1 MTEPDQVAPAIRR
14 ALASGGPALVEVI
27 VARNFPEAGTNKTGW
42 WDVPVPFNHA
52 AQREAYLSGKV
63 EEQV

>member
-1 MTEPDQVAPAIRR
+1 
-14 ALASGGPALVEVI
+14 LSSGGPALVEVI

-52 AQREAYLSGKV
+52 AQREAYLAGKAQ
-63 EEQV
+63 EQV

>member
-1 MTEPDQVAPAIRR
+1 M
-14 ALASGGPALVEVI
+14 EVTCRGLDGSI
-27 VARNFPEAGTNKTGW
+27 HVVRNFPEAGTNKTGW

-52 AQREAYLSGKV
+52 AQREAYLAGKA